1 MNISITSKIKKEPNG
16 WNSNSFERQMTKL
29 QRFLYFPLI
38 SMKGKNMM
46 EWIGITWEL
55 EVARGLNIGQDG
67 DQGHSYIIFL
77 TAWIPRI
84 RLFEEYNPLAF

>member
-1 MNISITSKIKKEPNG
+1 MVGIQTVLKGKWQSFNG
-16 WNSNSFERQMTKL
+16 SYT
-29 QRFLYFPLI
+29 FPLI